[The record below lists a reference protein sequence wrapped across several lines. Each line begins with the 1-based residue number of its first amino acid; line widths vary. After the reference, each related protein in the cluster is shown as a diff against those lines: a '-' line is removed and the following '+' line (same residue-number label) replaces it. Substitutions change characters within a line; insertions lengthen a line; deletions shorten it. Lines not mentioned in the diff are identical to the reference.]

1 MDVRGNPA
9 SDQVRTGARGRLLYA
24 ADVAA
29 HRSNGR
35 RAGTGTPDATDV
47 SPTMGSAMVAMCRL
61 TEIALHEAEISL
73 TEYRILH
80 HLHLGRTIQSD
91 LAFHLAVSKQSVTRL
106 VDPLVEKGY
115 ITRRVD
121 GDDRRRVIH
130 IITAKGKRILS
141 RTDAVLDKYLMFIL
155 QDLDD
160 DRDVADARAG
170 LELFGRAANASYQRV
185 GPDGITPG
193 RLNAQLRPGRGSKV
207 RPLS

>member
-1 MDVRGNPA
+1 
-9 SDQVRTGARGRLLYA
+9 
-24 ADVAA
+24 
-29 HRSNGR
+29 
-35 RAGTGTPDATDV
+35 
-47 SPTMGSAMVAMCRL
+47 MGSAMVAMCRL

-80 HLHLGRTIQSD
+80 HLLLGRTIQSD

-130 IITAKGKRILS
+130 IITAKGKRILAH
-141 RTDAVLDKYLMFIL
+141 TDAVLDKYLMFIL
-155 QDLDD
+155 QDLAD

-170 LELFGRAANASYQRV
+170 LELFGRGATASYRRV

-193 RLNAQLRPGRGSKV
+193 RLNAQLRPGRGRNVS
-207 RPLS
+207 PPS